1 MGKGSQVSLALRKEL
16 IIMDIMFIKKMKINL
31 TAEEL
36 MALRTASK
44 ILANIENE
52 ISDNEIEDEL
62 DEIIGISWDENYQ
75 YCSYTPS
82 ELINAIINL
91 VNE

>member
-1 MGKGSQVSLALRKEL
+1 
-16 IIMDIMFIKKMKINL
+16 MKIDL

-52 ISDNEIEDEL
+52 ISNNNIEDEL
-62 DEIIGISWDENYQ
+62 DEIIGTAWDENYD
-75 YCSYTPS
+75 YCSDTPS
-82 ELINAIINL
+82 ELIDEIINL
-91 VNE
+91 ANE